1 MIPAGSPTFQAECLH
16 PVDPPRQLT
25 WPVVVET
32 MVRSH
37 AQHIDFLVTS
47 GELDLVEN
55 LILSLN
61 SHITLGISVYLS

>member
-1 MIPAGSPTFQAECLH
+1 
-16 PVDPPRQLT
+16 
-25 WPVVVET
+25 

>member
-1 MIPAGSPTFQAECLH
+1 
-16 PVDPPRQLT
+16 
-25 WPVVVET
+25 

-61 SHITLGISVYLS
+61 SHMTLGLSVYLSYLETRNIDNSSKSSYRNQMRSTA